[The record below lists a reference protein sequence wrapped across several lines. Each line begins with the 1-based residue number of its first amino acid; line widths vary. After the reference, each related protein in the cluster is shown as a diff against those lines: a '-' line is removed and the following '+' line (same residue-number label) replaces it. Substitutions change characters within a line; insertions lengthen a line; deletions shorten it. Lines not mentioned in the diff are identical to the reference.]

1 MNIDREGERERCCR
15 CCRCCKNMFHIR
27 VYMCTYVYIYICTY
41 TIYLTWLYVPHVY
54 IFTRTSKQLDVYMYT
69 YMYVHV

>member
-1 MNIDREGERERCCR
+1 MTERERGRDVVDVVDVVKTC
-15 CCRCCKNMFHIR
+15 FTY